1 MLYARLMSLA
11 MLGFVSSAIAQ
22 IKLGVMIATCA
33 VGAIIGLGALH
44 LAWLMYL
51 HRAVAQN
58 ALWAFMKLLVYVPIS
73 LWAFLVYGMLFG
85 WDKAVVLMA
94 VAMIGGAVGKAA
106 A

>member
-11 MLGFVSSAIAQ
+11 MLGFVSSAIVQ
-22 IKLGVMIATCA
+22 SKLGVKIAAGA

-44 LAWLMYL
+44 MVWLMYL
-51 HRAVAQN
+51 HRVAAQN
-58 ALWAFMKLLVYVPIS
+58 ALWAFTKLLVYVPIS
-73 LWAFLVYGMLFG
+73 LWAFLFYGMLFG
-85 WDKAVVLMA
+85 WDKAVMLMA